1 MPKINKVIDCVNFI
15 WQLRQYGTK
24 FGDAMRCNA
33 MQYKNLQ
40 RAICNIKILF
50 VGAGVTRD

>member
-40 RAICNIKILF
+40 RAICNIKMLF